1 MLNPTVVDT
10 LLATLVYIVP
20 FIGGLLL
27 FAATRS
33 KASKRATSAWKESQE
48 AGLTEPT
55 SLHPHIDL
63 SLCCGSA
70 ACVTACPEK
79 TVIGIVDGK
88 AQLVDPTACIGH
100 GACAAACPTHAITL
114 VFGTESRGVE
124 LPVVSPQ
131 FETNVPGLF
140 IAGELGGMGLIRN
153 AITQGVQAIDS
164 IARLS
169 GIRRSDRLDV
179 LIVGAGPA
187 GFAASLAAKERGLRF
202 RTIEQETF
210 GGTVSH
216 FPRGKLVMTAP
227 ARLPIV
233 GQMRFREVSKE
244 TLLGF
249 WKDAQEQAAIEL
261 NYEEQLLGLERD
273 GDGFTVKTSRG
284 MYRTRAVLLAIGRR
298 GTPRKLGVPGE
309 EQSKVVYRLVDPEQ
323 FAGKRVLVVGG
334 GDSALE
340 AAATISEETN
350 AIVDLSYRG
359 DAFQRAKRKNR
370 QRVDTAVASGRITV
384 RLSSKIM
391 RIDKLS
397 VTIETSAGPIEL
409 PNDAIIVCAGGVLP
423 IDFLKSLGI
432 TTTTKHGEA

>member
-1 MLNPTVVDT
+1 MVDT
-10 LLATLVYIVP
+10 LIAALVYIVP
-20 FIGGLLL
+20 FMGGLVL
-27 FAATRS
+27 FAMARNR
-33 KASKRATSAWKESQE
+33 AAKRAASAWKDSQE

-63 SLCCGSA
+63 SLCCGSG

-100 GACAAACPTHAITL
+100 GACATACPTHAITL
-114 VFGTESRGVE
+114 VFGTETRGVE

-164 IARLS
+164 IAKLS
-169 GIRRSDRLDV
+169 GLGRNDRLDV

-210 GGTVSH
+210 GGTVAH

-227 ARLPIV
+227 THLPLI

-244 TLLGF
+244 TLLDF
-249 WKDAQEQAAIEL
+249 WKQAKQRADIEL
-261 NYEEQLLGLERD
+261 HYEEQLLSLQRD
-273 GDGFTVKTSRG
+273 GDGFSATTSRSA
-284 MYRTRAVLLAIGRR
+284 YRTRAVLLAIGRR

-309 EQSKVVYRLVDPEQ
+309 DQPKVVYRLADPEQ

-340 AAATISEETN
+340 AAATISEETD

-370 QRVDTAVASGRITV
+370 QRVDAASASGRITV
-384 RLSSKIM
+384 RLSSQITQ
-391 RIDKLS
+391 IDKLS
-397 VTIETSAGPIEL
+397 VKLKTSAGKIDL

-423 IDFLKSLGI
+423 TDFLKSLGI
-432 TTTTKHGEA
+432 STTTKHGEA

>member
-1 MLNPTVVDT
+1 MMDTVV
-10 LLATLVYIVP
+10 AALVYIVP
-20 FIGGLLL
+20 FVVGLML
-27 FAATRS
+27 FATARR
-33 KASKRATSAWKESQE
+33 KAAKRATSAWKDSQE

-70 ACVTACPEK
+70 ACVTACPET

-114 VFGTESRGVE
+114 VFGTERRGVE

-164 IARLS
+164 IARLP
-169 GIRRSDRLDV
+169 GIRRNDRLDV

-187 GFAASLAAKERGLRF
+187 GFAASLAAKEKGLRV

-249 WKDAQEQAAIEL
+249 WKDARELAAIEI
-261 NYEEQLLGLERD
+261 NYEEQMLGLERD
-273 GDGFTVKTSRG
+273 GDGFIANTSRG
-284 MYRTRAVLLAIGRR
+284 TYRTRAVLLAIGRR

-309 EQSKVVYRLVDPEQ
+309 EQSKVVYRLTDPEQ
-323 FAGKRVLVVGG
+323 FAGKRVLIIGG

-340 AAATISEETN
+340 AAATICEETD
-350 AIVDLSYRG
+350 AIVDLCYRG

-370 QRVDTAVASGRITV
+370 QRVEAAVASGRITV
-384 RLSSKIM
+384 RLSSQIT

-397 VTIETSAGPIEL
+397 VKLKTNAGPIDL
-409 PNDAIIVCAGGVLP
+409 PNDSIIVCAGGVMP
-423 IDFLKSLGI
+423 TDFLKSLGI
-432 TTTTKHGEA
+432 ATTTKHGEA

>member
-1 MLNPTVVDT
+1 MVDMLV
-10 LLATLVYIVP
+10 AALVYILP
-20 FIGGLLL
+20 FAGGLAL
-27 FAATRS
+27 FAMARS
-33 KASKRATSAWKESQE
+33 KAAKRAANTWNESKE

-70 ACVTACPEK
+70 ACVTACPEE
-79 TVIGIVDGK
+79 TVIGIIDGK
-88 AQLVDPTACIGH
+88 AQVVDPTACIGH

-114 VFGTESRGVE
+114 VFGTEKRGVE

-153 AITQGVQAIDS
+153 AITQGVQAVDA

-169 GIRRSDRLDV
+169 GMKRGDRLDV

-187 GFAASLAAKERGLRF
+187 GFAASLACKEKGLRF

-227 ARLPIV
+227 ARLPII
-233 GQMRFREVSKE
+233 GQMKFREVSKE

-249 WKDAQEQAAIEL
+249 WNDARDQAQLEL

-273 GDGFTVKTSRG
+273 GDGFVAKTSCG
-284 MYRTRAVLLAIGRR
+284 AYKTRAVLLAIGRR

-309 EQSKVVYRLVDPEQ
+309 EQSKVVYRLTDPEQ

-340 AAATISEETN
+340 AAATISEETD

-370 QRVDTAVASGRITV
+370 ERVDAGTASGRITI
-384 RLSSKIM
+384 RLSSQITQ
-391 RIDKLS
+391 IDKLS
-397 VTIETSAGPIEL
+397 VKLKTSAGQIDL

-423 IDFLKSLGI
+423 TDFLKSLGI
-432 TTTTKHGEA
+432 STTTKHGVA

>member
-1 MLNPTVVDT
+1 MQNSQMLDT
-10 LLATLVYIVP
+10 LVAALVYIVP
-20 FIGGLLL
+20 FFGGLML
-27 FAATRS
+27 FATARR
-33 KASKRATSAWKESQE
+33 KAAKRATAAWKDSQD
-48 AGLTEPT
+48 AGLIEPT

-100 GACAAACPTHAITL
+100 GACEAACPTHAITL
-114 VFGTESRGVE
+114 VFGTERRGVE
-124 LPVVSPQ
+124 LPIVSPE

-153 AITQGVQAIDS
+153 AITQGVQAIDA
-164 IARLS
+164 IARLP
-169 GIRRSDRLDV
+169 GMRRNDRLDV

-187 GFAASLAAKERGLRF
+187 GFAASLAAKEAGLRF

-244 TLLGF
+244 TLLAF
-249 WKDAQEQAAIEL
+249 WKDARERAAIEL

-273 GDGFTVKTSRG
+273 GEGFVVQTSRG
-284 MYRTRAVLLAIGRR
+284 AYRTRAVLLAIGRR

-309 EQSKVVYRLVDPEQ
+309 DQSKVVYRLTDPEQ
-323 FAGKRVLVVGG
+323 FSGKRVLVVGG

-340 AAATISEETN
+340 AAATISEETD

-359 DAFQRAKRKNR
+359 DAFQRAKRRNR
-370 QRVDTAVASGRITV
+370 QRVEAAVASGRITV
-384 RLSSKIM
+384 RLSSQILQ
-391 RIDKLS
+391 IDKLS
-397 VTIETSAGPIEL
+397 VKLATTASVVDL
-409 PNDAIIVCAGGVLP
+409 PNDSIIVCAGGVLP
-423 IDFLKSLGI
+423 TDFLKSLGI
-432 TTTTKHGEA
+432 ATTTKHGEA

>member
-1 MLNPTVVDT
+1 MQNSQMLDT
-10 LLATLVYIVP
+10 LVAALVYIVP
-20 FIGGLLL
+20 FFGGLML
-27 FAATRS
+27 FATARR
-33 KASKRATSAWKESQE
+33 KAAKRATAAWKDSQD
-48 AGLTEPT
+48 AGLIEPT

-100 GACAAACPTHAITL
+100 GACEAACPTHAITL
-114 VFGTESRGVE
+114 VFGTERRGVE
-124 LPVVSPQ
+124 LPIVSPE

-153 AITQGVQAIDS
+153 AITQGVQAIDA
-164 IARLS
+164 IARLP
-169 GIRRSDRLDV
+169 GMRRNDRLDV

-187 GFAASLAAKERGLRF
+187 GFAASLAAKEAGLRF

-244 TLLGF
+244 TLLAF
-249 WKDAQEQAAIEL
+249 WKDARERAAIEL

-273 GDGFTVKTSRG
+273 GEGFVVQTSRG
-284 MYRTRAVLLAIGRR
+284 AYRTRAVLLAIGRR

-309 EQSKVVYRLVDPEQ
+309 DQSKVVYRLTDPEQ
-323 FAGKRVLVVGG
+323 FSGKRVLVVGG

-340 AAATISEETN
+340 AAATISEETD

-359 DAFQRAKRKNR
+359 DAFQRAKRRNR
-370 QRVDTAVASGRITV
+370 QRVEAAVASGRITV
-384 RLSSKIM
+384 RLSSQILQ
-391 RIDKLS
+391 IDKLS
-397 VTIETSAGPIEL
+397 VKLATTAGVVDL
-409 PNDAIIVCAGGVLP
+409 PNDSIIVCAGGVLP
-423 IDFLKSLGI
+423 TDFLKSLGI
-432 TTTTKHGEA
+432 ATTTKHGEA

>member
-1 MLNPTVVDT
+1 MVDI
-10 LLATLVYIVP
+10 LVAALVYILP
-20 FIGGLLL
+20 FAGGLAL
-27 FAATRS
+27 FAMARNKAT
-33 KASKRATSAWKESQE
+33 KRAANTWNESKE

-70 ACVTACPEK
+70 ACVTACPEE
-79 TVIGIVDGK
+79 TVIGIIDGK
-88 AQLVDPTACIGH
+88 AQVVDPTACIGH

-114 VFGTESRGVE
+114 VFGTEKRGVE

-153 AITQGVQAIDS
+153 AIKQGVEAIDA
-164 IARLS
+164 IAKLS
-169 GIRRSDRLDV
+169 GIKRGDRLDV

-187 GFAASLAAKERGLRF
+187 GFAASLAAKEKGLRV

-227 ARLPIV
+227 ARLPII

-244 TLLGF
+244 TLLAF
-249 WKDAQEQAAIEL
+249 WNNAKEQAAIDI
-261 NYEEQLLGLERD
+261 NYQEQLLGLERD
-273 GDGFTVKTSRG
+273 GDGFIAKTSRG
-284 MYRTRAVLLAIGRR
+284 VYKTRSVLLAIGRR

-309 EQSKVVYRLVDPEQ
+309 EQAKVVYRLSDPEQ

-370 QRVDTAVASGRITV
+370 ERVDAGTASGRITI
-384 RLSSKIM
+384 RLSSQITQ
-391 RIDKLS
+391 IDKLS
-397 VTIETSAGPIEL
+397 VKLKTTAGQIDL

-423 IDFLKSLGI
+423 TDFLKSLGI
-432 TTTTKHGEA
+432 STTTKHGEA